1 LVAGKIPKVSQVK
14 FFVMGPQPEPSYISK
29 LFTMATW
36 SSLLLVKLNSTTLDQ
51 ENIRSYLRTNN
62 DFPPFCQQLVG
73 NTVGF
78 MSPEQQIVRFG
89 NSDREI
95 EAAESDAGRL
105 HSHLLVENPFTGPI
119 DWHLEGVARA
129 SPGQNPYLD
138 HRLAEYGQIR
148 YIVSY
153 FCDTQSNIGFFHE
166 GALIH
171 WGPKSTEKT
180 GELVH
185 GSLTDTQK
193 EDRSQIYND
202 GMCVVCLAEYG
213 RGEQVL
219 QLQKCHH
226 IFHESCLRPWLE
238 DQGTCPTCRSD
249 LFDESEPNAKTQETT
264 PSRSEWATTRI
275 PVFTTCISRRPA
287 PVLTVSR
294 HDIINLIRAAVCACL
309 WFAFSYF
316 LFPGWS
322 WRIPSQIQSSV
333 TLLHLE
339 VVHDGYLLVGN
350 TVGFMSPEQQ
360 VARFGNPGRDIEAA
374 LEAEV
379 APLLSHPHAEDPI
392 PGPIDLHFEGVARA
406 SAGQNFY
413 LRNRLAGYG
422 QIRYIEGALMHW
434 DPKSDERTGEN
445 GEAHMVQSKIE
456 QQSSSLVHGSS
467 IDTHKEDS
475 SQIYND
481 ATCVV
486 CLAEYGRGEQVLQL
500 QKCQHIFHE
509 GCLRPWLEYQG
520 TCPTCRSA
528 LFDESEPNAK
538 TQETTPSRSESASTR
553 IPVLTTVRSRQPA
566 SVISRQPASVIS
578 RQPASVISRIGSRSD
593 KNFLIYWLSSGMRA
607 EFLLESSFDIEA
619 LASIS

>member
-1 LVAGKIPKVSQVK
+1 
-14 FFVMGPQPEPSYISK
+14 
-29 LFTMATW
+29 MATW
-36 SSLLLVKLNSTTLDQ
+36 LLVL
-51 ENIRSYLRTNN
+51 
-62 DFPPFCQQLVG
+62 
-73 NTVGF
+73 
-78 MSPEQQIVRFG
+78 
-89 NSDREI
+89 
-95 EAAESDAGRL
+95 
-105 HSHLLVENPFTGPI
+105 
-119 DWHLEGVARA
+119 
-129 SPGQNPYLD
+129 
-138 HRLAEYGQIR
+138 
-148 YIVSY
+148 
-153 FCDTQSNIGFFHE
+153 
-166 GALIH
+166 
-171 WGPKSTEKT
+171 
-180 GELVH
+180 
-185 GSLTDTQK
+185 
-193 EDRSQIYND
+193 
-202 GMCVVCLAEYG
+202 
-213 RGEQVL
+213 
-219 QLQKCHH
+219 
-226 IFHESCLRPWLE
+226 
-238 DQGTCPTCRSD
+238 
-249 LFDESEPNAKTQETT
+249 
-264 PSRSEWATTRI
+264 
-275 PVFTTCISRRPA
+275 
-287 PVLTVSR
+287 
-294 HDIINLIRAAVCACL
+294 
-309 WFAFSYF
+309 
-316 LFPGWS
+316 
-322 WRIPSQIQSSV
+322 
-333 TLLHLE
+333 
-339 VVHDGYLLVGN
+339 LLVGN

-593 KNFLIYWLSSGMRA
+593 KNFLIVLIVLA
-607 EFLLESSFDIEA
+607 FLWYARRVPS
-619 LASIS
+619 